1 MDNEFLLQDRIQKI
15 QQIIGKYDEE
25 NFYISYS
32 GGMDSNVLSA
42 LIDMAL
48 PDNRIPRVYADTG
61 IELNAVR
68 DFVKA
73 KAAAD
78 DRFVIIKPRTPI
90 KTMLEEKGY
99 PFKSKA
105 HSLNVARYRKNG
117 LTKGIRA
124 YLGMELTLDGKE
136 PYRVCPKKLKYQ
148 FSDDCNLKISDQCCV
163 ELKEKPLHDWQAENN
178 RPYAILGIM
187 PDEGGRRVRAQ
198 CLAFSGKKLKAFQ
211 PLVPVTKEW
220 ERWFVEKYDIKLPI
234 VYYPPYNFKRTGWT
248 SVMPSINSVNAR
260 KSGVA

>member
-15 QQIIGKYDEE
+15 QQIISKYGEE

-42 LIDMAL
+42 LVDMAL
-48 PDNRIPRVYADTG
+48 PDNKIPRVYADTG

-78 DRFVIIKPRTPI
+78 DRFVIIKPRAPI

-148 FSDDCNLKISDQCCV
+148 FTDDCNLKISDQCCV

-187 PDEGGRRVRAQ
+187 PDEGGAA
-198 CLAFSGKKLKAFQ
+198 CGSAMSCFQ
-211 PLVPVTKEW
+211 RQKT
-220 ERWFVEKYDIKLPI
+220 
-234 VYYPPYNFKRTGWT
+234 
-248 SVMPSINSVNAR
+248 
-260 KSGVA
+260 